1 VVLVILM
8 FATYVGMLTV
18 AAAMGV
24 KVVVV
29 GMTTGVVEPMTS
41 ASEKRHLA
49 TRLWVEEGPPLL
61 AESS

>member
-1 VVLVILM
+1 VLVILM
-8 FATYVGMLTV
+8 FVTYVSMLTV
-18 AAAMGV
+18 AAAMGA

-41 ASEKRHLA
+41 ASGKIHLA